1 MARYGLSETEWQA
14 LEDEVLE
21 LFTALLRVDTTNGN
35 ETEAALV
42 VQAYLAE
49 NGIPSELDGELP
61 DRQSLVARL
70 DGARPG
76 ATLTMMGHLDVV
88 PADAGE
94 WSVPPFAGV
103 VKDGYVWGVGA
114 TDMKN
119 QVAAE
124 AVALA
129 RLKRSGAAFAGT
141 VKYAATADEEDGEL
155 CGVQWLCEHRP
166 DALRA
171 DYLVNEGMGGLWLP
185 VDGRKVFLL
194 AVGEKAFAQF
204 RIRTRGRG
212 GHGSVPE
219 KERSAVID
227 LARAVMALGLADPP
241 AIVSGTT
248 ARFIDVLVPDRELA
262 ARLKDP
268 ATARAAGAELRR
280 LDPVVAGLVEPLFG
294 ATLTPTVLD
303 AGKAVNVIP
312 TRAEACIDCRILP
325 EMTHDDVTGV
335 RGLRPRPARHRVGV
349 RVGRRDD
356 PQRVAAVHALQRE
369 HRAGAAP
376 GRPRRRPRAHDLGQL
391 HRLALG
397 ARGVPGL
404 RRLRVRALRRRELPR
419 HGRRPRPR
427 AGRAHPR
434 RGRHLPGALLRA
446 AREGP
451 ARVIPVVD
459 PSVARDRFRGAL
471 LGLAVGEALGA
482 PAEFLTAEQVVEK
495 YGVITEMIGG
505 GVYDVA
511 PGEITDATEMMLCL
525 AESLA
530 DHGALRPRG
539 HHRALRRLVREP
551 AAAREPHG
559 ARRAHQL
566 PLGHALGRRLAARLR
581 DPRRADGRQRQPHP
595 LRPRRPALQRRR
607 GGAPRACRSASP
619 R

>member
-1 MARYGLSETEWQA
+1 VARYGLSETEWQA

-42 VQAYLAE
+42 VQAYLAG

-61 DRQSLVARL
+61 DRQSLIARL
-70 DGARPG
+70 DGARTG

-103 VKDGYVWGVGA
+103 VRDGAVWGVGA

-141 VKYAATADEEDGEL
+141 VKYAATADEEDGRF
-155 CGVQWLCEHRP
+155 CGVQWLCAHRP

-171 DYLVNEGMGGLWLP
+171 DYCINEGMGGLWLP

-227 LARAVMALGLADPP
+227 LARAVTALGLADPP

-248 ARFIDVLVPDRELA
+248 AQFIDVLVPDLELA

-280 LDPVVAGLVEPLFG
+280 RDPVVAGLVEPLFG
-294 ATLTPTVLD
+294 ATLTPTVLE

-325 EMTHDDVTGV
+325 EMTHDDVRAFVTSVLDPLGIEWEFEWV
-335 RGLRPRPARHRVGV
+335 DVTTPNASPPSTPFTQSIERVL
-349 RVGRRDD
+349 RRDVPD
-356 PQRVAAVHALQRE
+356 AVLAPMTSGSFTDSRWVREAFPDCVAY
-369 HRAGAAP
+369 GFAP
-376 GRPRRRPRAHDLGQL
+376 
-391 HRLALG
+391 
-397 ARGVPGL
+397 
-404 RRLRVRALRRRELPR
+404 
-419 HGRRPRPR
+419 
-427 AGRAHPR
+427 
-434 RGRHLPGALLRA
+434 
-446 AREGP
+446 
-451 ARVIPVVD
+451 
-459 PSVARDRFRGAL
+459 F
-471 LGLAVGEALGA
+471 
-482 PAEFLTAEQVVEK
+482 
-495 YGVITEMIGG
+495 
-505 GVYDVA
+505 
-511 PGEITDATEMMLCL
+511 L
-525 AESLA
+525 AESFHA
-530 DHGALRPRG
+530 MDGGRDHEPDERVLVEDVTYQALFFE
-539 HHRALRRLVREP
+539 RLVKD
-551 AAAREPHG
+551 
-559 ARRAHQL
+559 L
-566 PLGHALGRRLAARLR
+566 L
-581 DPRRADGRQRQPHP
+581 
-595 LRPRRPALQRRR
+595 
-607 GGAPRACRSASP
+607 S
-619 R
+619 